1 MTLPTASRSPEGL
14 GAALSAIAETG
25 CRVLGGDAA
34 GIAVL
39 DDTGAPRLEA
49 WTGFTAREVTDFE
62 PAADHATEGHLG
74 HRDGMLSADLVLD
87 GERLGSLQ
95 VVRRAPGAFEHPE
108 LIETFAAQAALTVGM
123 CRWASPVEE
132 QLSTSEMLDRLALSV
147 HNATDLSRALSDV
160 LGPLF
165 GGARTGVMVVDAQ
178 RNMLQMIP
186 GSFGADEQVTASHR
200 VSVFDPR
207 SNSARVLTTGR
218 PYLSNTS
225 LGDLGIRQDYVD
237 VFRISRVLT
246 VPLRD
251 LGVLHIVDAET
262 DFCVADAL
270 RAEALAPQI
279 ANIVELTTRLLGHE
293 RRQRLEETLAEVAV
307 AVATGEPFDAFL
319 APALKD
325 LAVINEASMLA
336 LVADEAPTIIARV
349 GDQDEKLEQTLLEE
363 AGSEPG
369 MRAYVV
375 GPEKAGHPGWAT
387 FYVPVHLRG
396 VRVGTLAALRLR
408 GEPFSRVER
417 ESFVRLVN
425 LVALAYATEHYQRQ
439 RAEVARLQERQR
451 IADDLHDDVAQIL
464 FAAQLCLD
472 AVLSDEAVSSD
483 LAERI
488 VRARGLLIRGDTA
501 IRTVIHSLSSGP
513 PAADIATRLASVV
526 SGVEDEFSLAV
537 RLQIDD
543 GAASRA
549 KHLRRPASD
558 ALVKVARES
567 LVNVA
572 KHAGPCRVGVKLEVS
587 RGDRLMLTI
596 SDDGRG
602 VVPDGGGQRHGL
614 TSLRHLLREHDGS
627 LRVSAARAG
636 GTRVVASM
644 PL

>member
-1 MTLPTASRSPEGL
+1 MSLAASDMRDAL
-14 GAALSAIAETG
+14 RADLSAIAETG
-25 CRVLGGDAA
+25 CRVLAGDAVGIVVSDDA
-34 GIAVL
+34 GATSVESWAGL
-39 DDTGAPRLEA
+39 TP
-49 WTGFTAREVTDFE
+49 REV
-62 PAADHATEGHLG
+62 ANLQRATGVGLRERWGEDSA
-74 HRDGMLSADLVLD
+74 RVLSADLVLA
-87 GERLGSLQ
+87 GERLGSIYA
-95 VVRRAPGAFEHPE
+95 VRRAAGAFENAE
-108 LIETFAAQAALTVGM
+108 LIDTFAAQAALTVGM
-123 CRWASPVEE
+123 HHRAGFLDERPSFPE
-132 QLSTSEMLDRLALSV
+132 TLDRLALSA
-147 HNATDLSRALSDV
+147 HNATDLSRALNDV
-160 LGPLF
+160 IGPLF
-165 GGARTGVMVVDAQ
+165 GGARTAVMVVDAQ
-178 RNMLQMIP
+178 SNMLQMIP

-200 VSVFDPR
+200 VSVFDQR

-218 PYLSNTS
+218 PYISNVS

-237 VFRISRVLT
+237 VFSISRVLT

-251 LGVLHIVDAET
+251 LGVLHIVDAGA
-262 DFCVADAL
+262 DFDVDDAL

-279 ANIVELTTRLLGHE
+279 ANIVELTIRLLGHE
-293 RRQRLEETLAEVAV
+293 RRQRLEETLAGLAV
-307 AVATGEPFDAFL
+307 AVASGQPFDTFL

-336 LVADEAPTIIARV
+336 LVVDDAPTIVARV
-349 GDQDEKLEQTLLEE
+349 GDCNEELEQTVLEE

-375 GPEKAGHPGWAT
+375 GPEKAGRPGWAT

-396 VRVGTLAALRLR
+396 VRVGTLAALRVR

-472 AVLSDEAVSSD
+472 GVLSEEAVSGD
-483 LAERI
+483 LADRI
-488 VRARGLLIRGDTA
+488 VQARGLLIRGDTV
-501 IRTVIHSLSSGP
+501 IRTVIQRLSSGP

-537 RLQIDD
+537 RLQVDD
-543 GAASRA
+543 GAAVRA
-549 KHLRRPASD
+549 KDLRRPASD
-558 ALVKVARES
+558 ALVRVARES

-572 KHAGPCRVGVKLEVS
+572 KHAGPCRVAVTLEVS

-596 SDDGRG
+596 SDDGCG
-602 VVPDGGGQRHGL
+602 VVSDGEGRRHGL

-627 LRVSAARAG
+627 LRICASRAG